1 MNKEIRVCSCGSI
14 HLIEDSIIREALEE
28 DKELLLVCAHC
39 GRVVVIGADIEEL
52 GDRVI
57 YNRYTKEFDR
67 DRSLTLLPSE
77 FKYNKEVYYI
87 IYDKGIL
94 VPMMT
99 GEYAN
104 SYNFG
109 KFMDMIYPDFM
120 ELEATKMTREDTQKF
135 IDKYRKNR
143 VTVDMNRLIH
153 ENTPEVLTELS
164 KLYIKQ
170 FDWTDTPYATSI
182 EED

>member
-109 KFMDMIYPDFM
+109 KFMDMVYPDFSKLTYSK
-120 ELEATKMTREDTQKF
+120 EVNREVVTKFLENYHEDRCA
-135 IDKYRKNR
+135 IN
-143 VTVDMNRLIH
+143 MSRLIH
-153 ENTPEVLTELS
+153 ENSSEDLKILS
-164 KLYIKQ
+164 QTILSSQ
-170 FDWTDTPYATSI
+170 FNWKGTPYETK
-182 EED
+182 